1 MIKKSGG
8 SKVWSRWPVKQL
20 SKDREEV
27 NRALDELDGPRL
39 SLRLSWIVSGKHV
52 GDIIRT

>member
-39 SLRLSWIVSGKHV
+39 SLCLS
-52 GDIIRT
+52 